1 MVVNVVILRERDLAT
16 IKATDLQPGIYVTSF
31 PENYH
36 NHCQYEDVGPYHEWG
51 GEKAGHSNCFVC
63 GTSTTA
69 IGSGDHLLAY
79 CNGRVSVTNPPT
91 VSTAE
96 T

>member
-1 MVVNVVILRERDLAT
+1 MVVNVVILRERDVAT

-31 PENYH
+31 PDNYH

-63 GTSTTA
+63 GTST
-69 IGSGDHLLAY
+69 LLHFNQATPASRDMY
-79 CNGRVSVTNPPT
+79 LIMHGNSC
-91 VSTAE
+91 
-96 T
+96 